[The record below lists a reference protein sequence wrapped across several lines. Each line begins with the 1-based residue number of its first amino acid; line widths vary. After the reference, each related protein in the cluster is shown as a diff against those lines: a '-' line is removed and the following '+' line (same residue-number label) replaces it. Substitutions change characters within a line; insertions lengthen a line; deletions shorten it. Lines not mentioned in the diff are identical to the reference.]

1 MLRGAK
7 LRTSSPDERM
17 GPDRTGSAKDMEHEF
32 TIPARVV
39 EVTEP
44 PQEVDPD
51 TGELLPPAPAAT
63 DDGTPVSAPAQP
75 DDDRSR

>member
-1 MLRGAK
+1 
-7 LRTSSPDERM
+7 M
-17 GPDRTGSAKDMEHEF
+17 GMEHEF

-39 EVTEP
+39 EVIDDE

-63 DDGTPVSAPAQP
+63 DDGTPISAIGRSETRPP
-75 DDDRSR
+75 DRTSA

>member
-1 MLRGAK
+1 VLGRAK

-17 GPDRTGSAKDMEHEF
+17 APDRTGSAKDMEHEF

-39 EVTEP
+39 EVTEAP
-44 PQEVDPD
+44 REIDPD

-63 DDGTPVSAPAQP
+63 DDGTPIAARAEP
-75 DDDRSR
+75 DDDRPR